1 MDRPWGRLSA
11 CVAWGVTGVVN
22 ELQFNVQQYMGRHTY
37 IQRHDEYRNVEA
49 VHKWTGPRADRLDT
63 QISRMYIHIH
73 SHGTTRCKQRR
84 LELNQL
90 SLGGTRN
97 IHAKASV
104 VVRERRRVGYRRLQK
119 ELSRVW
125 WGPWS
130 LFFLQAARTKQA
142 IQTHITSQHKLAAIL
157 FEISAYPVGER
168 SFVAFAF

>member
-1 MDRPWGRLSA
+1 MNCNSTYNNTWADIH
-11 CVAWGVTGVVN
+11 T
-22 ELQFNVQQYMGRHTY
+22 FN
-37 IQRHDEYRNVEA
+37 
-49 VHKWTGPRADRLDT
+49 DT

-90 SLGGTRN
+90 SLGGTRK

-119 ELSRVW
+119 ELSRIW

-130 LFFLQAARTKQA
+130 LICFASGSNKASHTDPHHVTTQACRYSLWDIGVSSWRTQLRRVCLL
-142 IQTHITSQHKLAAIL
+142 TLPFSSVDWLGLVRRLRPCRLALLPAPSRIRCPMC
-157 FEISAYPVGER
+157 F
-168 SFVAFAF
+168 